1 MAGVGLA
8 KAAMQVGGGDGDVQA
23 RFFENLAAGCYM
35 PGFAGIDAAAW
46 DDPGVGTGAVAY
58 Q

>member
-1 MAGVGLA
+1 MGLA